1 MFSFLE
7 GRVLEQSPDCPVEA
21 LADPWAG
28 GIDVPDLSRDMYSRQ
43 FGW

>member
-7 GRVLEQSPDCPVEA
+7 GRVLEQSPDCPIEA

-28 GIDVPDLSRDMYSRQ
+28 GIDVPDDV
-43 FGW
+43 GDPGVNVG